1 MEFGFYVPNGGPMAN
16 PKDIETIVRR
26 GEDMG
31 YTLLAVPDHIIIP
44 KAIGSRY
51 PYSASGKFA
60 SAAEEGDCLEP
71 LAMLAFLASCSTKAR
86 LLTSVLVIPY
96 RHPVFTAKFIATVD
110 VLSQGRA
117 VLGCGAGWM
126 EEEFTPV
133 GAPPFDERGKVTDE
147 YIAAFKELWT
157 KDDPHFEGTY
167 ASFSNIFC
175 APKPIQKPHPPIW
188 IGGESG
194 PAIRRAARHGNGWFP
209 IGCNPRHPLN
219 TIKRLE
225 SALDKLRRSA
235 EDIDRDPSE
244 IDLAYW
250 SVWPSDQTPLEIEDG
265 TRHMLTG
272 TTDDLITD
280 VVAFR
285 ELGFRHLVFNFLG
298 ASVQQTLENMER
310 FAQEVAP
317 SVTS

>member
-1 MEFGFYVPNGGPMAN
+1 MEFGFYVPNGGAMAN
-16 PKDIETIVRR
+16 PKDIETIVKR
-26 GEDMG
+26 GEELG

-51 PYSASGKFA
+51 PYSESGQFA
-60 SAAEEGDCLEP
+60 SAAAEGDCLEP

-96 RHPVFTAKFIATVD
+96 RNPVFTAKFIATVD

-126 EEEFTPV
+126 EEEFAPV
-133 GAPPFDERGKVTDE
+133 GAPPFAERGKVTDE

-157 KDDPHFEGTY
+157 NDDPSFQGTY
-167 ASFSNIFC
+167 SSFSDIFC
-175 APKPIQKPHPPIW
+175 APKPVQKPHPPVW

-194 PAIRRAARHGNGWFP
+194 PAIRRAARLGDGWYP

-219 TIKRLE
+219 TVERLQA
-225 SALDKLRRSA
+225 ALAKLHQSA
-235 EDIDRDPSE
+235 EDVGRDPRE

-250 SVWPSDQTPLEIEDG
+250 SVWPSDATPLKIEG
-265 TRHMLTG
+265 GARHLLTG
-272 TTDDLITD
+272 TNEDLIAD
-280 VVAFR
+280 VLAFR
-285 ELGFRHLVFNFLG
+285 DLGFQDLVFNFLG
-298 ASVQQTLENMER
+298 GTVQETLDNMER
-310 FAQEVAP
+310 FAKDVAP
-317 SVTS
+317 AAK